1 MWYVYIL
8 RSLKDN
14 KLYIGSTDDV
24 QRRLEEHN
32 KGRVVS
38 TRSRIPFIL
47 LSYIAVEKRD
57 TAINLEK
64 YLKTGSGRVFFNK
77 RIL

>member
-8 RSLKDN
+8 RSLKDD
-14 KLYIGSTDDV
+14 KLYIGSTDDI
-24 QRRLEEHN
+24 QRRFGEHN
-32 KGRVVS
+32 KARVIS
-38 TRSRIPFIL
+38 TKSRTPFAL
-47 LSYIAVEKRD
+47 LPYIAVEKRD

-64 YLKTGSGRVFFNK
+64 YLKTGSGRAFLNK